1 MRRTI
6 AAVLLA
12 LALPASATTYITDAS
27 DLWYNPSESG
37 WGVNVIH
44 QRDILF
50 LTFFVYAQNG
60 SAVWYSASDAQ
71 YQGATTAGGALFSG
85 GLYQTSG
92 PWLGTAPFNPSNV
105 GYRQVG
111 NVSFTLDTIT
121 TATLSYTVDGVA
133 VQKSLRRATWRGND
147 ISGSYIGAT
156 IGTYSNCN
164 PSSANG
170 YAEEPGTITVVHS
183 GTSASMQVV
192 GQSTTCSY
200 SGPYSQDGRM
210 GSWSGSFSCTNGATG
225 TFNAFEIEAT
235 PSVVSARA
243 TARNQF
249 CNWSGRIGGLR
260 RGQ

>member
-1 MRRTI
+1 MRTTI

-12 LALPASATTYITDAS
+12 LALPAKSTTFTTDAS
-27 DLWYNPSESG
+27 DLWYNPNESG

-60 SAVWYSASDAQ
+60 SPVWYSVSDAQ
-71 YQGATTAGGALFSG
+71 YQGSTATGAALFSG

-92 PWLGTAPFNPSNV
+92 PWLGAATFNPTTV

-111 NVSFTLDTIT
+111 NASFSLDTIT
-121 TATLSYTVDGVA
+121 TATLSYTVDGVV

-147 ISGSYIGAT
+147 ISGSYIGA
-156 IGTYSNCN
+156 IVGTYSNCN
-164 PSSANG
+164 PASANG
-170 YAEEPGTITVVHS
+170 YLEEPGTITIVHS
-183 GTSASMQVV
+183 GTSASMQVIT
-192 GQSTTCSY
+192 QTATCSY
-200 SGPYSQDGRM
+200 TGPYSQDGRM
-210 GSWSGSFSCTNGATG
+210 GSWSGSYSCTNGASG
-225 TFNAFEIEAT
+225 TFSAFEIEAN
-235 PSVVSARA
+235 PAVVSARA

-249 CNWSGRIGGLR
+249 CSWSGRFGGLR